1 MGKGRYEYSGKVEVT
16 MFENYLA
23 SSKEEAFFAELDV
36 ILELVEPLIEFV
48 EEIINYDCLPTAVRQ
63 NCTAESWH

>member
-1 MGKGRYEYSGKVEVT
+1 